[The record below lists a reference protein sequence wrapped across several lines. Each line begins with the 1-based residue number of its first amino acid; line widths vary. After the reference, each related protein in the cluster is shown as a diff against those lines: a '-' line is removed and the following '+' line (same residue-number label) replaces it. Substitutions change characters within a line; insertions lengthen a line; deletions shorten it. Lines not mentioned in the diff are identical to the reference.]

1 LREICTFSVL
11 FCKKIHLAAWS
22 VPPDG
27 YAYFGVGSKKLEIT
41 AAAIMEIVCPM
52 ATGPSRDQGAT

>member
-1 LREICTFSVL
+1 M
-11 FCKKIHLAAWS
+11 IHLAAWI

-41 AAAIMEIVCPM
+41 AAAIMEMVCPM